1 MTLATLNFD
10 SANTSLWQLFNAIY
24 ADTVSNAREQE
35 GVELLGMAAVHKLYS
50 AAQAKSIDSD
60 SHLSAAINAETLHA
74 ALNNFFSSYHAGAE
88 ALAATIDF
96 SAEPYASDD
105 FFQQLELY
113 MTSPPA

>member
-1 MTLATLNFD
+1 
-10 SANTSLWQLFNAIY
+10 
-24 ADTVSNAREQE
+24 
-35 GVELLGMAAVHKLYS
+35 MAAVHKLYS

-74 ALNNFFSSYHAGAE
+74 ALISFFADYPAGAE

-96 SAEPYASDD
+96 STEPYASDD
-105 FFQQLELY
+105 FFKQLELY

>member
-1 MTLATLNFD
+1 
-10 SANTSLWQLFNAIY
+10 
-24 ADTVSNAREQE
+24 
-35 GVELLGMAAVHKLYS
+35 MAAVHKIYS

-74 ALNNFFSSYHAGAE
+74 ALISFFADYPSGAE

-96 SAEPYASDD
+96 STEPYASDD
-105 FFQQLELY
+105 FFKQLELY

>member
-1 MTLATLNFD
+1 
-10 SANTSLWQLFNAIY
+10 
-24 ADTVSNAREQE
+24 
-35 GVELLGMAAVHKLYS
+35 MAAVHKLYS

-74 ALNNFFSSYHAGAE
+74 ALISFFADYPAGAE

-96 SAEPYASDD
+96 STEPYASDD